1 MRSSSVTSD
10 GARSA
15 LGRCSVLGFLA
26 LSFPSCAGSARD
38 ESRLTEVEEV
48 DAPEMT
54 EVASADADESHGGGE
69 PDPAPCE
76 GVAARTGPPASG
88 GMGTLRVA
96 LTQTAASGA
105 RYRLEG
111 ATFSLFRSPGDGTD
125 YADMLS
131 AADSADGDVIEVAL
145 PSGEYS
151 VTLNDGWSVAAIGSD
166 TPSTVPS
173 ARLSPSVL
181 YVAVEPGADVSARF
195 RFEVQV
201 PGAELARANVAPTL
215 GVLERPDAPSGRVCV
230 ESPIAPEGY
239 VFFQPS
245 DVVALEGCREVRGEL
260 YLGFESSADLR
271 PLSELERV
279 CGTLSLSST
288 APFGLEPPRDEQSL
302 AGLEALEEVDALF
315 ISHPAVRSLAPLSSL
330 RRIQRR
336 DVENDVLGLFVLGS
350 SLEDLSGLEHVTEIQ
365 HVRVDGDEPLRSL
378 RGLRLPAE
386 MRGLE
391 VSGTNLADLSA
402 LAGVERV
409 HESLRLDA
417 GAATDL
423 SALSSLRSAG
433 SVSIFG
439 AALRDAT
446 GLGGLEKAGYL
457 SLQGGALDVE
467 LPVFA
472 ALTQVGDLNLS
483 GLSAP
488 GGLSMPALGTATSL
502 IISDNSQLQS
512 VSLPAL
518 TRVGTLTISNNA
530 ALASLALPELSRA
543 ASIAVV
549 KNPALAPEQTIG
561 LEALEVP
568 SLKIGGNGGSMLP
581 LDPCPWAD
589 DGFCDEGFY
598 GVCAQGTDGDDCSY
612 PID

>member
-15 LGRCSVLGFLA
+15 LGRCKVLGFLA
-26 LSFPSCAGSARD
+26 LSLPSCAGSARD
-38 ESRLTEVEEV
+38 ESRLTDVEEG
-48 DAPEMT
+48 DASEMT

-69 PDPAPCE
+69 PEPVPCE
-76 GVAARTGPPASG
+76 GVAARTGPLASD
-88 GMGTLRVA
+88 GMATLRVA

-111 ATFSLFRSPGDGTD
+111 ATFSLFRSPGDGAE

-151 VTLNDGWSVAAIGSD
+151 VTLNDGWSVAAVGSD
-166 TPSTVPS
+166 TLSTVPS

-181 YVAVEPGADVSARF
+181 YLALEPGADVSVRF

-201 PGAELARANVAPTL
+201 PGAALARANVAPTL

-245 DVVALEGCREVRGEL
+245 EVAALEGCREVRGEL

-288 APFGLEPPRDEQSL
+288 APFGLGPPRDEQSL

-315 ISHPAVRSLAPLSSL
+315 ISHPGVRSLAPLSSL

-365 HVRVDGDEPLRSL
+365 NVRVDGDASLRSL

-386 MRGLE
+386 MHGLE

-402 LAGVERV
+402 LAGVASV
-409 HESLRLDA
+409 TYTLYVDA

-423 SALSSLRSAG
+423 SALSSLRRAA
-433 SVSIFG
+433 SVSISG
-439 AALRDAT
+439 AALRDVT
-446 GLGGLEKAGYL
+446 GLAGLERTGYF
-457 SLQGGALDVE
+457 SLQGSPLEVE
-467 LPVFA
+467 LPVFS
-472 ALTQVGDLNLS
+472 ALTQVGDLNFS

-488 GGLSMPALGTATSL
+488 GELSMPALGTATSL
-502 IISDNSQLQS
+502 YIADNARLEL

-518 TRVGTLTISNNA
+518 TRVGTLNISNNA
-530 ALASLALPELSRA
+530 ALATLVLPVLSGA
-543 ASIAVV
+543 ASITVV
-549 KNPALAPEQTIG
+549 NNPALGPEQTIG
-561 LEALEVP
+561 LEALDVA
-568 SLKIGGNGGSMLP
+568 SRKIGGNAGSTLP
-581 LDPCPWAD
+581 LDPCPWAG

-598 GVCAQGTDGDDCSY
+598 GVCAPGTDGDDCGA
-612 PID
+612 ID